1 MVRDMQKILETIKQ
15 NEEEQKK
22 SRFQLIDALTKLSQ
36 TTRELGKNTGQ
47 TVMALDGK
55 INVIKDFI
63 VKQAE
68 EDSPK
73 AGFNYT
79 VWYTQ
84 RVFDTTGIRQRSTT
98 LFLILSWLLADICK

>member
-22 SRFQLIDALTKLSQ
+22 SRFQLIDALQHLSQ
-36 TTRELGKNTGQ
+36 TTKELGLNTGE
-47 TVMALDGK
+47 TCMALDGK

-68 EDSPK
+68 ELT
-73 AGFNYT
+73 ALRL
-79 VWYTQ
+79 
-84 RVFDTTGIRQRSTT
+84 RVLNLEDK
-98 LFLILSWLLADICK
+98 LNAKD

>member
-1 MVRDMQKILETIKQ
+1 MVRDIQKILETIKQ

-22 SRFQLIDALTKLSQ
+22 SRFQLIEALQHLSQ
-36 TTRELGKNTGQ
+36 TTKELGHNTGQ

-68 EDSPK
+68 EL
-73 AGFNYT
+73 
-79 VWYTQ
+79 
-84 RVFDTTGIRQRSTT
+84 TT
-98 LFLILSWLLADICK
+98 LKIRIANLEDKLNAKD